1 MPQPTRRNCSKVNA
15 NIPGNRVIMPDT
27 FTADLRSRRRENPI
41 DRNGNIGSLAKKQAT
56 SDQHKQTAEYSLRNN
71 TMSFGKEGHET
82 TSSRRTL
89 SESSAEDVGRTGS
102 RYSGGEMWRN
112 ELSIKADSSAAQ
124 PEGQEKR
131 CTNSNRKLSD
141 AVDVIL
147 RVFLVII
154 FFKLETMTA
163 FKREIHEEELWLYKN
178 PRRPDIV
185 KGGELLFWVIVA
197 PFLVTIALYW
207 FTKDRRD
214 FRAASWAWTLALCL
228 NGIPTSVL
236 KITVG
241 RPRPDYF
248 YRCFPDGVMVLNT
261 TSSSLDT
268 SILDF
273 NCTGLPWDI
282 NEGRKSFPSGH
293 SSFAFASFGF
303 IAYYIGAKLHA
314 FDIRGRGHTW
324 RLCIAVIPLMI
335 ALLVAVSRTCDYHHH
350 WQDVTIGGLIGLFAG
365 YISYRQYYPSIFG
378 PDAGKPLIR
387 WPRQESSQYQRLN
400 SKEESEDLDEKAAG
414 DALKRPLLAG
424 KEQSKWY

>member
-1 MPQPTRRNCSKVNA
+1 
-15 NIPGNRVIMPDT
+15 MPDS
-27 FTADLRSRRRENPI
+27 FSADLRSRRRENPI
-41 DRNGNIGSLAKKQAT
+41 DRNGNIGSIGKEQAT
-56 SDQHKQTAEYSLRNN
+56 STEHKLTTEYSQR
-71 TMSFGKEGHET
+71 TSEMPSGKEGQE
-82 TSSRRTL
+82 SRRTL

-102 RYSGGEMWRN
+102 KTNSEGMWRN
-112 ELSIKADSSAAQ
+112 ELSLNADSSSTQ
-124 PEGQEKR
+124 PEKGKER
-131 CTNSNRKLSD
+131 SPSPANFLIRLSD
-141 AVDVIL
+141 AADVVL
-147 RVFLVII
+147 RVLLVMT

-178 PRRPDIV
+178 PRRPDFV
-185 KGGELLFWVIVA
+185 RGGELLFWVIVA
-197 PFLVTIALYW
+197 PFLVTVAFYW

-214 FRAASWAWTLALCL
+214 FRAASWAWTLGLCM
-228 NGIPTSVL
+228 NGIPTSLL

-273 NCTGLPWDI
+273 NCTGLPGDI

-303 IAYYIGAKLHA
+303 IAYYVGAKLHA

-324 RLCIAVIPLMI
+324 RLCIAVIPLLI

-350 WQDVTIGGLIGLFAG
+350 WQDVTVGGLIGLFAG

-387 WPRQESSQYQRLN
+387 WFRREGNKYKRLTGN
-400 SKEESEDLDEKAAG
+400 EDSDSRGERDEG
-414 DALKRPLLAG
+414 DAARRPLLAG
-424 KEQSKWY
+424 KEQSKGY

>member
-1 MPQPTRRNCSKVNA
+1 MADSCKV
-15 NIPGNRVIMPDT
+15 
-27 FTADLRSRRRENPI
+27 DLRSRRRENPF
-41 DRNGNIGSLAKKQAT
+41 DRNGNIGGTAKEQAT
-56 SDQHKQTAEYSLRNN
+56 NSRPKLTTKYSQRTNE
-71 TMSFGKEGHET
+71 MPAGKDGQE
-82 TSSRRTL
+82 SRRTL
-89 SESSAEDVGRTGS
+89 SESSAENVGHTGS
-102 RYSGGEMWRN
+102 MTRTDDDEMWRN
-112 ELSIKADSSAAQ
+112 ELAMNADSSSAQ
-124 PEGQEKR
+124 PEKQEER
-131 CTNSNRKLSD
+131 SPRTGNSNMGLSD
-141 AVDVIL
+141 AVDVLL
-147 RVFLVII
+147 RVLLVIT

-185 KGGELLFWVIVA
+185 RGGELLFWVIVA
-197 PFLVTIALYW
+197 PFLVTVAFYW
-207 FTKDRRD
+207 YTKDRRD

-261 TSSSLDT
+261 TSSGLDT

-273 NCTGLPWDI
+273 NCTGLPGDI

-314 FDIRGRGHTW
+314 FDVRGRGHTW
-324 RLCIAVIPLMI
+324 RLCIAVIPLFI

-365 YISYRQYYPSIFG
+365 YISYRQYYPSIFS
-378 PDAGKPLIR
+378 PEAGKPLVR
-387 WPRQESSQYQRLN
+387 WPSRQGKYQRLSGKDDN
-400 SKEESEDLDEKAAG
+400 VCHDDRAGG
-414 DALKRPLLAG
+414 DAVRRPLLAG
-424 KEQSKWY
+424 KEESKWY

>member
-1 MPQPTRRNCSKVNA
+1 
-15 NIPGNRVIMPDT
+15 MPDSY
-27 FTADLRSRRRENPI
+27 TADLRSRRRENPI
-41 DRNGNIGSLAKKQAT
+41 DRNGNIGSIAKEQAT
-56 SDQHKQTAEYSLRNN
+56 STRQKLTTDYSQRANE
-71 TMSFGKEGHET
+71 MASGKEGQEYK
-82 TSSRRTL
+82 SSRRTL

-102 RYSGGEMWRN
+102 KSNGDGMWRN
-112 ELSIKADSSAAQ
+112 ELSLNPNSSSTQ
-124 PEGQEKR
+124 PGHPEDHSPGSGS
-131 CTNSNRKLSD
+131 SNRRLSD
-141 AVDVIL
+141 AVDVVL
-147 RVFLVII
+147 RVLLVIV
-154 FFKLETMTA
+154 FAKLETMTA

-197 PFLVTIALYW
+197 PFLVTVVFYL

-214 FRAASWAWTLALCL
+214 FRAASWAWTLALCM
-228 NGIPTSVL
+228 NGLPTSML

-261 TSSSLDT
+261 TSSSLDS

-273 NCTGLPWDI
+273 NCTGLPGDI

-303 IAYYIGAKLHA
+303 IAYYVGAKLHA
-314 FDIRGRGHTW
+314 FDIRGRGHSW
-324 RLCIAVIPLMI
+324 RLCIAVIPLVI

-378 PDAGKPLIR
+378 PDAGTPLVR
-387 WPRQESSQYQRLN
+387 WPRKEVNQYQRLAGN
-400 SKEESEDLDEKAAG
+400 DENESRDERAEG
-414 DALKRPLLAG
+414 DVVRRPLIGG

>member
-1 MPQPTRRNCSKVNA
+1 
-15 NIPGNRVIMPDT
+15 MPDSC
-27 FTADLRSRRRENPI
+27 TADLRSRRRENPVA
-41 DRNGNIGSLAKKQAT
+41 RNGNIGTIGQEQAT
-56 SDQHKQTAEYSLRNN
+56 STEHKLTTEYSQR
-71 TMSFGKEGHET
+71 TSEMPSSREGQE
-82 TSSRRTL
+82 SRRTL

-102 RYSGGEMWRN
+102 RSHSEGMWRN
-112 ELSIKADSSAAQ
+112 ELPLNADSSSAQ
-124 PEGQEKR
+124 PERGEER
-131 CTNSNRKLSD
+131 SPSSANSNIRLSD
-141 AVDVIL
+141 AADVVL
-147 RVFLVII
+147 RVLLVMT

-163 FKREIHEEELWLYKN
+163 FKREIHKEELWLYKN

-185 KGGELLFWVIVA
+185 RGGELLFWVIVA
-197 PFLVTIALYW
+197 PFLVTVAFYW

-214 FRAASWAWTLALCL
+214 FRAASWAWTLALCM
-228 NGIPTSVL
+228 NGIPTSLL

-248 YRCFPDGVMVLNT
+248 FRCFPDGVMVLNT

-273 NCTGLPWDI
+273 NCTGLPGDI

-303 IAYYIGAKLHA
+303 IAYYVGAKLHA

-324 RLCIAVIPLMI
+324 RLCIAVIPLLI

-350 WQDVTIGGLIGLFAG
+350 WQDVTFGGLIGLFAG

-387 WPRQESSQYQRLN
+387 WPRREEKKYQRLTG
-400 SKEESEDLDEKAAG
+400 KEDSDSLGERDGG
-414 DALKRPLLAG
+414 DAVRRPLLAG

>member
-1 MPQPTRRNCSKVNA
+1 
-15 NIPGNRVIMPDT
+15 MPDS
-27 FTADLRSRRRENPI
+27 FSADLRSRRRENPI
-41 DRNGNIGSLAKKQAT
+41 DRNGNIGSIGKEQAT
-56 SDQHKQTAEYSLRNN
+56 STEHKLTTEYSQR
-71 TMSFGKEGHET
+71 TSEMPSGKEGQE
-82 TSSRRTL
+82 SRRTL

-102 RYSGGEMWRN
+102 RTNSEGMWRN
-112 ELSIKADSSAAQ
+112 ELSLNADSSSAQ
-124 PEGQEKR
+124 PEKGKER
-131 CTNSNRKLSD
+131 SPSPANSIIRLSD
-141 AVDVIL
+141 AADVVL
-147 RVFLVII
+147 RVLLVMT

-178 PRRPDIV
+178 PRRPDFV
-185 KGGELLFWVIVA
+185 RGGELLFWVIVA
-197 PFLVTIALYW
+197 PFLVTVAFFW

-214 FRAASWAWTLALCL
+214 FRAASWAWTLGLCM
-228 NGIPTSVL
+228 NGIPTSLL

-273 NCTGLPWDI
+273 NCTGLPGDI

-303 IAYYIGAKLHA
+303 IAYYVGAKLHA

-324 RLCIAVIPLMI
+324 RLCIAVIPLLI

-350 WQDVTIGGLIGLFAG
+350 WQDVTVGGLIGLFAG

-387 WPRQESSQYQRLN
+387 WFRREGNKYKRLTGN
-400 SKEESEDLDEKAAG
+400 EDSDSRGERDEG
-414 DALKRPLLAG
+414 DAARRPLLAG
-424 KEQSKWY
+424 KEQSKGSS

>member
-1 MPQPTRRNCSKVNA
+1 
-15 NIPGNRVIMPDT
+15 MPDS
-27 FTADLRSRRRENPI
+27 FSADLRSRRRENPI
-41 DRNGNIGSLAKKQAT
+41 DRNGNIGSIGKEQAT
-56 SDQHKQTAEYSLRNN
+56 STEHKLTTEYSQR
-71 TMSFGKEGHET
+71 TSEMPSGKEGQE
-82 TSSRRTL
+82 SRRTL
-89 SESSAEDVGRTGS
+89 SESSAEDVGRIGS
-102 RYSGGEMWRN
+102 RTNSEGMWRN
-112 ELSIKADSSAAQ
+112 ELSLNADSSSAQ
-124 PEGQEKR
+124 PEKGKER
-131 CTNSNRKLSD
+131 SPSPANSIIRLSD
-141 AVDVIL
+141 AADVVL
-147 RVFLVII
+147 RVLLVMT

-178 PRRPDIV
+178 PRRPDFV
-185 KGGELLFWVIVA
+185 RGGELLFWVIVA
-197 PFLVTIALYW
+197 PFLVTVAFYW
-207 FTKDRRD
+207 FTKDRHD
-214 FRAASWAWTLALCL
+214 FRAASWAWTLGLCM
-228 NGIPTSVL
+228 NGIPTSLL

-273 NCTGLPWDI
+273 NCTGLPGDI

-303 IAYYIGAKLHA
+303 IAYYVGAKLHA

-324 RLCIAVIPLMI
+324 RLCIAVIPFLI

-350 WQDVTIGGLIGLFAG
+350 WQDVTVGGLIGLFAG

-387 WPRQESSQYQRLN
+387 WFRREGNKYKRLTGN
-400 SKEESEDLDEKAAG
+400 EDSDSRGERDEG
-414 DALKRPLLAG
+414 DAARRPLLAD
-424 KEQSKWY
+424 KEQSKGY

>member
-1 MPQPTRRNCSKVNA
+1 
-15 NIPGNRVIMPDT
+15 MPDS
-27 FTADLRSRRRENPI
+27 FSADLRSRRRENPI
-41 DRNGNIGSLAKKQAT
+41 DRNGNIGSIGKEQAT
-56 SDQHKQTAEYSLRNN
+56 STEHKLTTEYSQR
-71 TMSFGKEGHET
+71 TSEMPSGKEGQE
-82 TSSRRTL
+82 SRRTL

-102 RYSGGEMWRN
+102 RTNSEGMWRN
-112 ELSIKADSSAAQ
+112 ELSLNADSSSAQ
-124 PEGQEKR
+124 PEKGKER
-131 CTNSNRKLSD
+131 SPSPANSIIRLSD
-141 AVDVIL
+141 AADVVL
-147 RVFLVII
+147 RVLLVMT

-178 PRRPDIV
+178 PRRPDFV
-185 KGGELLFWVIVA
+185 RGGELLFWVIVA
-197 PFLVTIALYW
+197 PFLVTVAFFW

-214 FRAASWAWTLALCL
+214 FRAASWAWTLGLCM
-228 NGIPTSVL
+228 NGIPTSLL

-273 NCTGLPWDI
+273 NCTGLPGDI

-303 IAYYIGAKLHA
+303 IAYYVGAKLHA

-324 RLCIAVIPLMI
+324 RLCIAVIPLLI

-350 WQDVTIGGLIGLFAG
+350 WQDVTVGGLIGLFAG

-387 WPRQESSQYQRLN
+387 WFRREGNKYKRLTGN
-400 SKEESEDLDEKAAG
+400 EDSDSRGERDEG
-414 DALKRPLLAG
+414 DAARRPLLAG
-424 KEQSKWY
+424 KEQSKGY

>member
-1 MPQPTRRNCSKVNA
+1 
-15 NIPGNRVIMPDT
+15 
-27 FTADLRSRRRENPI
+27 
-41 DRNGNIGSLAKKQAT
+41 
-56 SDQHKQTAEYSLRNN
+56 
-71 TMSFGKEGHET
+71 MSAAKEGQEST
-82 TSSRRTL
+82 ANKRTL
-89 SESSAEDVGRTGS
+89 SESSAEDVVHTATESNGDG
-102 RYSGGEMWRN
+102 MWRN
-112 ELSIKADSSAAQ
+112 ELSMNADSSSAQ
-124 PEGQEKR
+124 PEKQSKR
-131 CTNSNRKLSD
+131 SPSPGHANRKLSD
-141 AVDVIL
+141 AVDVVL
-147 RVFLVII
+147 RIVLVLI

-197 PFLVTIALYW
+197 PFLVTLAFYW

-214 FRAASWAWTLALCL
+214 FRAASWAWTLALCM
-228 NGIPTSVL
+228 NGIPTSIL

-261 TSSSLDT
+261 TSTGLDT

-273 NCTGLPWDI
+273 NCTGLSGDI

-314 FDIRGRGHTW
+314 FDARGRGHTW
-324 RLCIAVIPLMI
+324 RLCIAVIPLLI

-350 WQDVTIGGLIGLFAG
+350 WQDVTFGGLLGLFAG
-365 YISYRQYYPSIFG
+365 YASYRQYYPSIFG
-378 PDAGKPLIR
+378 LEAGTPLTR
-387 WPRQESSQYQRLN
+387 WPRREGVQYQRLAG
-400 SKEESEDLDEKAAG
+400 KEEDKDQVG
-414 DALKRPLLAG
+414 DTVRRPLLGG
-424 KEQSKWY
+424 KDSSKWY